1 MPYVHHG
8 VPAFGWECPLQVIDA
23 RTQFISF
30 LIAAG
35 VAHVFV
41 GKFLGSGSS
50 LFNMRST
57 KLMVLSVFLFGAWF
71 AHGPCENYD
80 ERNSAHW
87 SADASQTGMSLCVG
101 VFVPLRLR
109 LHLHTGVDVIHIV
122 HVCTVARVQKNTSG
136 YSLLGIPYWG
146 AQSPVGIP
154 QCGAYTPPWRPPA
167 RE

>member
-1 MPYVHHG
+1 
-8 VPAFGWECPLQVIDA
+8 
-23 RTQFISF
+23 
-30 LIAAG
+30 
-35 VAHVFV
+35 
-41 GKFLGSGSS
+41 
-50 LFNMRST
+50 
-57 KLMVLSVFLFGAWF
+57 MVLSVFLFGAWF
-71 AHGPCENYD
+71 AHGPCETYA

-122 HVCTVARVQKNTSG
+122 HVCTVARVQTNTSG

-154 QCGAYTPPWRPPA
+154 QFGAYTPPWRPPA